1 MYAKTHYRTISSI
14 LGSII
19 YFIIAVIMIPIYL
32 YNNEYYEILE
42 AYLPNVDLLANLLT
56 FYSVPYIAPL
66 FENLYVPSPDNF
78 LQFWSK
84 LFINYIALLGITYI
98 ISRETKEE
106 NSIIKGWSMGLVIL
120 LMTYLVPS
128 TLIFNFLYE
137 KEKELNKYFKPNISK
152 TILLGLG
159 ILITISIIMI
169 EKLILREFKNELH
182 SISEF
187 ILSFARKYWRNKN
200 VFTMY
205 MDYTLNISKI
215 LLIIIILSL
224 LGINIF
230 YYLAR
235 TTDIVTVA
243 GKDVVSS
250 GLATTKQTVDVS
262 TVGTM
267 AGAKTVG
274 SGISGAIGELEKVLD
289 IEVTTGV
296 SPLPDSSSSSVQTP
310 SKSGFCYIGT
320 DQDVRSCIYTGRN
333 DTCASGK
340 IYPTMDVCVNP
351 NLRA

>member
-1 MYAKTHYRTISSI
+1 
-14 LGSII
+14 
-19 YFIIAVIMIPIYL
+19 
-32 YNNEYYEILE
+32 
-42 AYLPNVDLLANLLT
+42 
-56 FYSVPYIAPL
+56 
-66 FENLYVPSPDNF
+66 
-78 LQFWSK
+78 
-84 LFINYIALLGITYI
+84 
-98 ISRETKEE
+98 
-106 NSIIKGWSMGLVIL
+106 
-120 LMTYLVPS
+120 
-128 TLIFNFLYE
+128 
-137 KEKELNKYFKPNISK
+137 
-152 TILLGLG
+152 
-159 ILITISIIMI
+159 
-169 EKLILREFKNELH
+169 
-182 SISEF
+182 
-187 ILSFARKYWRNKN
+187 
-200 VFTMY
+200 MY

-243 GKDVVSS
+243 GKDVVGT

-274 SGISGAIGELEKVLD
+274 SGISGAIGELERVLD
-289 IEVTTGV
+289 IQVTTGV
-296 SPLPDSSSSSVQTP
+296 SPLPDSSSSSVQKP
-310 SKSGFCYIGT
+310 AKSGFCYIGT